1 MNLRKLL
8 TVILSIVLLVL
19 EVTILTKINIYW
31 LNIKFGL
38 ILIIL
43 VSWLSNI
50 RFGLLHS
57 MIIGA
62 LYDVLTYRGVC
73 FYLVLFLIV
82 SLVVF
87 YFSEKA
93 NVKKAY
99 ICLIITLITTI
110 LVEFITY
117 FISYYSFRTT
127 MTAYALSGII
137 LPQALVNVVVCFIL
151 FFVYRGLCP
160 TKE

>member
-1 MNLRKLL
+1 M
-8 TVILSIVLLVL
+8 
-19 EVTILTKINIYW
+19 
-31 LNIKFGL
+31 
-38 ILIIL
+38 IIL
-43 VSWLSNI
+43 VSWLSDI
-50 RFGLLHS
+50 KFGLLHS
-57 MIIGA
+57 TIIGA
-62 LYDVLTYRGVC
+62 VYDVLTYRGVC
-73 FYLVLFLIV
+73 FYLILFLLV
-82 SLVVF
+82 SVVVF

-99 ICLIITLITTI
+99 ICLLITLFATI

-117 FISYYSFRTT
+117 FVSYFSLRAT

-137 LPQALVNVVVCFIL
+137 LPQAFVNVIVCFIL